1 MKRDFAV
8 GASIETIRARLLRYK
23 NGDDDA
29 VRSVT
34 ALIEVGALLDT
45 DDVDLETARVC
56 GLLLWVRSTFQ
67 SDDADHD
74 DLIPALALLH
84 PVWRADPTSV
94 PEPIAEYFAT
104 LGLSPLRPTDAA
116 QGPAAALIDHAR
128 RTGDTTA
135 ATIAVALLRRIVDST
150 PDDDPES
157 CMYLSNLAMAVQIR
171 ADLTGDPDGIDEA
184 VRLGEQA
191 MAAFSDDD
199 PRRAVPAAATAVAL
213 RRRSA
218 QTAALGD
225 LDEAITLG
233 RRYAG
238 TDPDRCTNL
247 GVALTYRFEWAGHED
262 DIAEAFTAHHIAL
275 AAPGHPRRAR
285 HLANLAVTHTVAFD
299 ADGDPAHLDAALA
312 AGEEAT
318 RLPDVTP
325 QDRAAIHGGLCN
337 TLRARFRYTGN
348 SADLDRAV
356 GYGEAAVS
364 ALAPGHP
371 GRAGALANLGL
382 ARHVRAVRR
391 NAPDDLDTAIDELYE
406 AADATPAQD
415 PDLAG
420 RLSNLSDALL
430 SRSGPGDTTEA
441 VRRAEAA
448 ADAGSR
454 SRQHAYYLTNLGNA
468 LQAAG
473 ELDRSIDV
481 HRKAVDLCDPGAPQ
495 RAACLANL
503 AATRTARLSGDDAD
517 RAIDEAGQA
526 ARIANAPVEVRIR
539 AAVRWGH
546 WSAVARRWADAL
558 DGYTLAVELLST
570 VSPRELPRA
579 DQEFELARLG
589 GVTTDAAASAL
600 RAQQPHTAVE
610 LLEKGRGIILSHALD
625 DTPQP
630 GAPDLTHPGPIAM
643 INVSNFGSDALLL
656 RDGIVTVIP
665 LPEATPAEVRR
676 QVRHFATAITTDDND
691 AASDVLGWLWD
702 AVVAPVIA
710 ALDAGGRLWWCP
722 TGLLALLPLHAAGR
736 PGSGSA
742 LDAVI
747 SSVTPNLRALS
758 AARARPAARTGESEI
773 LIVAPESGNLPA
785 AAAEQRVLSA
795 LLGGRAVT
803 TTEVDPAELAR
814 YRNVH
819 VAAHAIADAVNPS
832 RGGIARSDGSLVTA
846 DELSRARPDGGGE
859 LMFLS
864 ACETARTGP
873 DLADETVHLASV
885 LHVAGYRNVVA
896 TLWPVPDRPA
906 LRLAR
911 AVYEQLTADEPVE
924 IATALHRAV
933 RLLRERYPNHPLV
946 WAAYLHLGP

>member
-1 MKRDFAV
+1 MERDSTA
-8 GASIETIRARLLRYK
+8 GASAETIRARLRSYK
-23 NGDDDA
+23 DGDDEA
-29 VRSVT
+29 VRSVA
-34 ALIEVGALLDT
+34 ALKEVGALLDS
-45 DDVDLETARVC
+45 DDVGLVTARLC
-56 GLLLWVRSTFQ
+56 GLLLWVRSTLQ
-67 SDDADHD
+67 PDDADHD

-84 PVWRADPTSV
+84 PVWRADPASV
-94 PEPIAEYFAT
+94 PEPIAEHFAT
-104 LGLSPLRPTDAA
+104 PGVSPLPPTDAA

-128 RTGDTTA
+128 RTGDTAA
-135 ATIAVALLRRIVDST
+135 ATIAVALLRRIADST
-150 PDDDPES
+150 PAGDPES
-157 CMYLSNLAMAVQIR
+157 GMYRSNLAMAVQTL
-171 ADLTGDPDGIDEA
+171 AELTGDPDGIDEA
-184 VRLGEQA
+184 VSLGRHA

-218 QTAALGD
+218 RTGSRDD

-238 TDPDRCTNL
+238 THPDRCANL
-247 GVALTYRFEWAGHED
+247 GVALTYRYEWTGHD
-262 DIAEAFTAHHIAL
+262 TDITDALTAHQTAL
-275 AAPGHPRRAR
+275 AAPDHPHRAR

-299 ADGDPAHLDAALA
+299 ATGEPAHLDAALA
-312 AGEEAT
+312 AGEEAA

-325 QDRAAIHGGLCN
+325 QDRPAIHGGLCN

-364 ALAPGHP
+364 ALPPGHP

-391 NAPDDLDTAIDELYE
+391 AAPEDLGTAIGELSE
-406 AADATPAQD
+406 AVDATPAHD

-441 VRRAEAA
+441 VRRAEDAA
-448 ADAGSR
+448 QAGSR
-454 SRQHAYYLTNLGNA
+454 FRQHAYHLTNLGNA

-473 ELDRSIDV
+473 ELDRAIDV
-481 HRKAVDLCDPGAPQ
+481 HQHAVDVGDPGAPQ
-495 RAACLANL
+495 RGACLANL
-503 AATRTARLSGDDAD
+503 AAARMARLTGDDAH
-517 RAIDEAGQA
+517 RAIDDARQA
-526 ARIANAPVEVRIR
+526 AHVTNAPVEVRIR

-546 WSAVARRWADAL
+546 WSAVARRWPDAL
-558 DGYTLAVELLST
+558 AGYTLAVQLLST

-589 GVTTDAAASAL
+589 GVTTDAAACAV
-600 RAQQPHTAVE
+600 RAHQPHTAVE
-610 LLEKGRGIILSHALD
+610 LLEKGRGIVLAHALD
-625 DTPQP
+625 DTLPP
-630 GAPDLTHPGPIAM
+630 GAPDLAHTGPIAM

-656 RDGIVTVIP
+656 DHGTVTVIP
-665 LPEATPAEVRR
+665 LPGATPAAVRQEAHR
-676 QVRHFATAITTDDND
+676 FAAAITTRDQDT
-691 AASDVLGWLWD
+691 ATDVLGWLWD
-702 AVVAPVIA
+702 AVAAPV
-710 ALDAGGRLWWCP
+710 LTRLGTGGRLWWCP

-736 PGSGSA
+736 PGHGSA
-742 LDAVI
+742 LDTVI
-747 SSVTPNLRALS
+747 SSVTPNLRTLA
-758 AARARPAARTGESEI
+758 AARTRAPSRTGESDF
-773 LIVAPESGNLPA
+773 LIVAPESASLPA
-785 AAAEQRVLSA
+785 AAAEQRMLSA
-795 LLGGRAVT
+795 LLTGRVVT

-814 YRNVH
+814 YRRVH
-819 VAAHAIADAVNPS
+819 VAAHAIADPVNPS

-846 DELSRARPDGGGE
+846 EELSRARPDGGE

-864 ACETARTGP
+864 ACDTARTGP

-885 LHVAGYRNVVA
+885 LHVAGYRHVVA

-911 AVYEQLTADEPVE
+911 AVYEQLAADEPAGM
-924 IATALHRAV
+924 ATALHLAV
-933 RLLRERYPNHPLV
+933 RQLRNRYPEHPLV
-946 WAAYLHLGP
+946 WAGYLHLGP